1 MAAWGAPDSQRGS
14 ADGSRSS
21 MSSHIP
27 SGMTGL
33 PSVLQGTHCH
43 MPLHCVLL
51 GGTVRDL
58 LASRALRIDLSFLM
72 TCKCPL

>member
-1 MAAWGAPDSQRGS
+1 MAAWGTPESRRGS

-33 PSVLQGTHCH
+33 PSVLQGMLCH
-43 MPLHCVLL
+43 RDAVALVCSWTVQCGTCRFVGL
-51 GGTVRDL
+51 GL
-58 LASRALRIDLSFLM
+58 FL
-72 TCKCPL
+72 TFA